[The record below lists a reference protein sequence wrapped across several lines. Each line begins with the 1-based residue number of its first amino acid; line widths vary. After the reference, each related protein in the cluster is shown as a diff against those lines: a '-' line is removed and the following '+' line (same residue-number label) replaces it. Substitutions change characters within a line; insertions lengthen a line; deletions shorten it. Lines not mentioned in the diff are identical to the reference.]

1 MFFYILI
8 TTGFVFLRILYK
20 IEAHLTI
27 KNKILQKFNEVKQVK
42 QLVSTTEKNK
52 IIIIWIS
59 LKLILNTLYISFLQY
74 MNNSV
79 TKFNNKTYEVSY
91 VINGKL
97 YKMLVVPKRGP
108 LPILQI
114 SDESQNDVTD
124 HILPYMGP
132 RYDWYGENLNPK
144 YFGYKSLTFE
154 LSDGN
159 EYTFTNDSNMNINKI
174 E

>member
-1 MFFYILI
+1 MKKSVIISILVVVILVGVLGYLHFFKETKYPGDSDI
-8 TTGFVFLRILYK
+8 
-20 IEAHLTI
+20 
-27 KNKILQKFNEVKQVK
+27 VK
-42 QLVSTTEKNK
+42 LNIATSYEK
-52 IIIIWIS
+52 
-59 LKLILNTLYISFLQY
+59 KLIQTG
-74 MNNSV
+74 
-79 TKFNNKTYEVSY
+79 Y

-114 SDESQNDVTD
+114 SDELQNDVTD
-124 HILPYMGP
+124 YILPYMGP
-132 RYDWYGENLNPK
+132 RYDWYRENLSPK

>member
-1 MFFYILI
+1 
-8 TTGFVFLRILYK
+8 
-20 IEAHLTI
+20 
-27 KNKILQKFNEVKQVK
+27 
-42 QLVSTTEKNK
+42 
-52 IIIIWIS
+52 
-59 LKLILNTLYISFLQY
+59 

-108 LPILQI
+108 LPVLQI

-124 HILPYMGP
+124 HILPYMGS